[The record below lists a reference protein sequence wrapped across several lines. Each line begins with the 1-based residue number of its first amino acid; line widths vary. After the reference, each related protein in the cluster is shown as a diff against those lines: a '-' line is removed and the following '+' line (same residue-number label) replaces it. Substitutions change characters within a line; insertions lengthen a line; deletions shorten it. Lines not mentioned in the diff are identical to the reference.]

1 MTMKKRW
8 TAMLMAM
15 ALGLSL
21 TACGDSGEA
30 DSGAQPGGD
39 NANVSAEGGQA
50 LTVWAWDKAFNIYAI
65 EEAAKIY
72 QKENPDFQINVVE
85 VSWNDMQPQL
95 ATILSAGN
103 TEELPDI
110 LLMQDFAFQK
120 YVKTYENLFTD
131 LTDSGIDFEQ
141 FSKGKAGASTVD
153 GRHYGIPFDNGT
165 EVAAYRTDIL
175 EQAGYTIDDLTDI
188 DWNRFI
194 EIGKDVKEKTGYSLF
209 STQAGSSDILMQMV
223 QSAGGSI
230 WNEDGTPY
238 FVGNK
243 TLEAAVNTY
252 KELFETGVMETANSW
267 DEYVATFTSGKSLG
281 AINGCW
287 IMASIE
293 SAEDQSGLWAITN
306 MPSLP
311 GVDGAT
317 NYSNQGGST
326 WGITT
331 NCKDT
336 ELAVDFMN
344 KTFAGSMEL
353 YETILPGAGVLSTWI
368 PAGES
373 EAYAQPKEFYANQ
386 PVYEKITEFA
396 SKTPVFNTGMYFTEA
411 NDALAVAAT
420 NICSGNAIEDEL
432 KNAEETVKFN
442 IGM

>member
-1 MTMKKRW
+1 MKKKVL
-8 TAMLMAM
+8 AV
-15 ALGLSL
+15 L
-21 TACGDSGEA
+21 TAAALAVSLAGCGDSGEE
-30 DSGAQPGGD
+30 SGGG
-39 NANVSAEGGQA
+39 VSAAGNGDGGQT

-72 QKENPDFQINVVE
+72 QKENPDFQLNIVE

-110 LLMQDFAFQK
+110 LLMQDFAYQK
-120 YVKTYENLFTD
+120 YVKTYDNLFVD
-131 LTDSGIDFEQ
+131 LTDSGIDFSQ
-141 FSKGKAGASTVD
+141 FSSGKAGASTVE
-153 GRHYGIPFDNGT
+153 GKHYGVPFDNGT

-175 EQAGYTIDDLTDI
+175 GQAGYTIDDLTDI

-194 EIGKDVKEKTGYSLF
+194 EIGKEVKEKTGYSLF
-209 STQAGSSDILMQMV
+209 STQAGSSDIIMQMV
-223 QSAGGSI
+223 QSAGGAI
-230 WNEDGTPY
+230 WNEDGTPN
-238 FVGNK
+238 FVGNE
-243 TLEAAVNTY
+243 TLEAALATY
-252 KELFETGVMETANSW
+252 QELFETGVMETANSW
-267 DEYVATFTSGKSLG
+267 DEYVATFTSGNSLG

-311 GVDGAT
+311 GVSGAT

-326 WGITT
+326 WGITS
-331 NCKDT
+331 NCKNL
-336 ELAVDFMN
+336 ELAQDFMS
-344 KTFAGSMEL
+344 KTFAGSTEL

-368 PAGES
+368 PAGDS
-373 EAYAQPKEFYANQ
+373 EAYAQPKEFYGDQ
-386 PVYEKITEFA
+386 KVYEKITEFA
-396 SKTPVFNTGMYFTEA
+396 SKTPVFDTGMYFTEA

-420 NICSGNAIEDEL
+420 NICSGGSVADEL

-442 IGM
+442 IGQ